1 LSTPTKNDDRHQV
14 IEVKPDRD
22 DEDEE
27 QKNPWWYW
35 FRIEMPPQAKRAE
48 FFGFILGIILLETA
62 FGPVLGVI
70 LRSIFGWP
78 F

>member
-1 LSTPTKNDDRHQV
+1 VTTPTKNDDRHQV

-22 DEDEE
+22 EKAEE
-27 QKNPWWYW
+27 QKSPWWYW
-35 FRIEMPPQAKRAE
+35 FRIEMPPKAQRAE
-48 FFGFILGIILLETA
+48 FIGLILAIIVLEMT